1 MKVADDYGG
10 LEKFIMGHLR
20 EKKHLESAI
29 TIVPIAADGSVR
41 RFFRVLSADGLSL
54 GVAMLNEPLD
64 EAAERENRAY
74 LSIGRHLK
82 ATGIP
87 VPEIYGADLESG
99 LFFMEDLGE
108 KSLQDMI
115 VNGGDPKGL
124 YEQVLDVLLR
134 LQTNGSVG
142 FDKHWCCQTEVYDRE
157 VMRRYESDYF
167 RSACLKGY
175 LGMTGDL
182 GFLDS
187 AFDCIAERASGAGSG
202 YFMHRDFQSRN
213 IIINGGNI
221 GIVDWQ
227 GGRMGPLGYDLAS
240 LLIDPYTA
248 LGEDLSLSLYE
259 YYRLRLEKKNPI
271 LASELEKT
279 YPYLALQRNLQILGA
294 FAFLSRVRE
303 KTYFEAYIPGA
314 LKSLNRLIAGV
325 QNTELDDLGTIVRDL
340 VGGLHENT
348 PFLCSSP

>member
-1 MKVADDYGG
+1 MKETDDYGG
-10 LEKFIMGHLR
+10 LEKFIRGFLR
-20 EKKHLESAI
+20 RKKCLESAI
-29 TIVPIAADGSVR
+29 TIVPMAADGSVR
-41 RFFRVLSADGLSL
+41 RFFRVLSADGFSL

-64 EAAERENRAY
+64 GAAERENRAY
-74 LSIGRHLK
+74 LLIGRHLK
-82 ATGIP
+82 ARGIP

-115 VNGGDPKGL
+115 VKGGDPKGL

-134 LQTNGSVG
+134 LQTDGSVG
-142 FDKHWCCQTEVYDRE
+142 FDMEWCCQTKVYDRE

-167 RSACLKGY
+167 RSAFLRGY
-175 LGMTGDL
+175 LGMSGDL

-187 AFDCIAERASGAGSG
+187 AFDYIAERASSAGCG
-202 YFMHRDFQSRN
+202 HFMHRDFQSRN
-213 IIINGGNI
+213 IIISEGGI

-248 LGEDLSLSLYE
+248 LGEDLRLSLYE
-259 YYRLRLEKKNPI
+259 YYRLRLEKKNPL
-271 LASELEKT
+271 LASELDKT

-294 FAFLSRVRE
+294 FAFLSKVRE

-314 LKSLNRLIAGV
+314 VKSLKGLIEGV
-325 QNTELDDLGTIVRDL
+325 QNRGLEGLGEIFRL
-340 VGGLHENT
+340 PAGGIK
-348 PFLCSSP
+348 